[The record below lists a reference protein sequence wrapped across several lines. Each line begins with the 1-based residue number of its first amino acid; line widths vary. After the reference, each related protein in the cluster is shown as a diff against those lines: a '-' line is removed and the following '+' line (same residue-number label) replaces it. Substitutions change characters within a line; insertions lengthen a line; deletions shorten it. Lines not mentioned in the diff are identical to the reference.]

1 MFSAALAWHLLR
13 VNHKRTLRLFILTVV
28 AIAVSGCA
36 LMSEVTFYGNLLGA
50 NRAGVRFRSTYEKL
64 ELAVPFS
71 DRSDVTLDLFSP
83 EDGDRHPVLIF
94 VHGGGWD
101 SYDKELFTP
110 VAMQLLPREMVVV
123 IPDYTLYP
131 DANYVQMARE
141 VADATAWVLE
151 NIHEYG
157 GDPDRVYLS
166 GHSAGAHLSGLV
178 AYDSTWL
185 AESGHTPD
193 ELRGWIG
200 LSGVYDVAA
209 HEAQRRARGLES
221 PVMTAVMEGAEN
233 FESASPISYASGYGA
248 GRAALIHGAADE
260 TVPLAESE
268 RMHEALLDAGF
279 RSQLIV
285 YPEAG
290 HSDFLFGALG
300 DDDAQVIL
308 DIGRIVHE

>member
-1 MFSAALAWHLLR
+1 
-13 VNHKRTLRLFILTVV
+13 VNHRRILRLLLLATA

-36 LMSEVTFYGNLLGA
+36 LVSEITFYGNLIRA
-50 NRAGVRFRSTYEKL
+50 NQAGVRFRRTHENL
-64 ELAVPFS
+64 ALAVPFS

-83 EDGDRHPVLIF
+83 EEGDGHPVLIF
-94 VHGGGWD
+94 VHGGGWN

-110 VAMQLLPREMVVV
+110 VAMQLLPQEMVVV

-131 DANYVQMARE
+131 DATYRQMARE

-151 NIHEYG
+151 NIHDYG
-157 GDPDRVYLS
+157 GDPNRVYLS

-185 AESGHTPD
+185 AETGHSPE

-221 PVMTAVMEGAEN
+221 PIMTAVMEGPGN
-233 FESASPISYASGYGA
+233 FASASPISYASGFGA

-268 RMHEALLDAGF
+268 RMDAALEQAGF

-300 DDDAQVIL
+300 EDDAPVIL
-308 DIGRIVHE
+308 DIGRLVHGHVP

>member
-1 MFSAALAWHLLR
+1 
-13 VNHKRTLRLFILTVV
+13 VKHKHILRLILLSLVV
-28 AIAVSGCA
+28 IAVSGCA
-36 LMSEVTFYGNLLGA
+36 LFSNVTFYGNLLRA
-50 NRAGVRFRSTYEKL
+50 NRAGVRFRRTYENL

-83 EDGDRHPVLIF
+83 EEGDRHPVLIF
-94 VHGGGWD
+94 VHGGGWN

-110 VAMQLLPREMVVV
+110 VAMQLLPQEMVVV

-131 DANYVQMARE
+131 GANYVQMARE

-151 NIHEYG
+151 NIEQYG
-157 GDPDRVYLS
+157 GDPARVFLS

-185 AESGHTPD
+185 AETGHSPD

-209 HEAQRRARGLES
+209 HEAHRSSLGLES
-221 PVMTAVMEGAEN
+221 PVMTAVMEGPAN
-233 FESASPISYASGYGA
+233 FASASPISYASGFGA

-268 RMHEALLDAGF
+268 RMYAALVEAGF
-279 RSQLIV
+279 RSELIV
-285 YPEAG
+285 YPGAG

-300 DDDAQVIL
+300 DDEAPVIA